1 MTGFLVSATMNS
13 MEQMALRLFAAW
25 TDLQSHMKDYTLI
38 ALEGDEATDY
48 AEKGKYADDFILDE
62 YKRIVRNVHGVAFP
76 QVFSD
81 LYKGAKAVRDKL
93 AHMIDF
99 ESTKGDQPHRVLTI
113 IRSKGFEKY
122 EDGIWLQHRY
132 REDISEEELAY
143 AINAAKEAR
152 KLCNVISRLA
162 SAFKQFNPSDDDVWD
177 FDWVPWWDGRWGPP
191 PQADG
196 DWRAPVGRY
205 RHHEKPNAERAYWDP
220 DKHKWHK
227 FNREGKETT

>member
-1 MTGFLVSATMNS
+1 
-13 MEQMALRLFAAW
+13 MERMALKLFARW
-25 TDLQSHMKDYTLI
+25 TELQSLMKDYTLI
-38 ALEGDEATDY
+38 ALEGEAAKEY
-48 AEKGKYADDFILDE
+48 ADRGKYPDDFILNE
-62 YKRIVRNVHGVAFP
+62 YKKVVRHVWGVAFP

-81 LYKGAKAVRDKL
+81 FYNGAKAIRDKL
-93 AHMIDF
+93 AHMIDI
-99 ESTKGDQPHRVLTI
+99 ESITGDQPNRVMTI

-122 EDGIWLQHRY
+122 EHDEGIWFQKRY
-132 REDISEEELAY
+132 MEAISEQELAY
-143 AINAAKEAR
+143 ALDAAKEAR
-152 KLCNVISRLA
+152 KLINVIYRLGA
-162 SAFKQFNPSDDDVWD
+162 AFKEFQPSDDDVWD

-220 DKHKWHK
+220 DKQKWHM